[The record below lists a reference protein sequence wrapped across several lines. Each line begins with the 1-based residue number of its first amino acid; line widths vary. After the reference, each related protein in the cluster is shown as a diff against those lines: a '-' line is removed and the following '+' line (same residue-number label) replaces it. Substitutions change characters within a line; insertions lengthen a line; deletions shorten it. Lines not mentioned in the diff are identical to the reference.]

1 MMKSF
6 LYNVAQ
12 DLLKQWG
19 EDLHRVTVV
28 FPNKR
33 ASLFLN
39 RALAEISEKPIW
51 SPQYTTISELF
62 QKMSTLQ
69 VADRIKL
76 ICELHKTYCE
86 VTGRAETLE
95 QFYGWGE
102 IMLADFDDIDKH
114 NGDAKKIFTLLGD
127 IHEMDAVDYLT
138 EEQKRVL
145 QRFFNNFTPDHTTQ
159 LKRNFMEL
167 WNKFYD
173 IYTNYRQRLLAQGI
187 AYEGMMY
194 REVIECSAQCNS
206 SEYVFVGFNLLTPV
220 EQLLIAK
227 VEGKIYNDDDRSN
240 PPKEMTF
247 ISSPTDDLQ
256 ARYVSQW
263 LTPERIKAGR
273 RTAIVLADEGL
284 LETVL
289 HCLPTEMSLNITTG
303 YPLSQTSITSLIKG
317 VSNLLQRNSYTLH
330 NINGILRHPLVKYIS
345 DRATELHEKLNND
358 LIYYLTPEEISI
370 DENLSQLFMPLKNKS
385 DMGELTKRLIWV
397 TKTIAKRVQEINSI
411 TNYQLESEALYRMY
425 TLLNRLDTLIS
436 EEEIKQ
442 GTTIPF
448 HGEPIEGIQIMGVLE
463 TRNLDFDHVLLL
475 SCNEGTLPAKVS
487 DTSFLPHSIRMAY
500 NLTTVENKVAI
511 YQYYFDRLMQRTNDV
526 TIIYNNSTNEGKT
539 GEMSRFMLQMIAKN
553 EITIKRKSLEA
564 SVSTHANLNG
574 DIEKTQE
581 MVDKLLKKKFISPSS
596 LGRYLRCPRSFYY
609 TYIEEI
615 RDNEE
620 GDEES
625 MDNMTFGTI
634 FHAAA
639 EMMYKDFNGKIVPPS
654 YIQRLV
660 NEKDNTTLRR
670 IAKLA
675 FRRELFN
682 IKDEKR
688 DTPKLGGLQVINFE
702 MVVTFLRHLLNY
714 DSRLTQLEIAGLE
727 KEVQGSIPVKTSK
740 GTIDVRIGGNIDRLD
755 VVTDQDGVRRI
766 RVIDYKT
773 GRLSRKLNI
782 SSIDEIFM
790 PEKMGLH
797 TDYFLQALLYASIL
811 EDEREKSVGLL
822 YVQSANNDDYDPLL
836 CIDNKP
842 IKDAAV
848 YLSDFRK
855 GLAEL
860 LAEILNTDIPFR
872 QTLRTEQ
879 CKDCAFFNFCH

>member
-1 MMKSF
+1 
-6 LYNVAQ
+6 
-12 DLLKQWG
+12 
-19 EDLHRVTVV
+19 
-28 FPNKR
+28 
-33 ASLFLN
+33 
-39 RALAEISEKPIW
+39 
-51 SPQYTTISELF
+51 
-62 QKMSTLQ
+62 
-69 VADRIKL
+69 
-76 ICELHKTYCE
+76 
-86 VTGRAETLE
+86 
-95 QFYGWGE
+95 
-102 IMLADFDDIDKH
+102 
-114 NGDAKKIFTLLGD
+114 
-127 IHEMDAVDYLT
+127 
-138 EEQKRVL
+138 
-145 QRFFNNFTPDHTTQ
+145 
-159 LKRNFMEL
+159 
-167 WNKFYD
+167 
-173 IYTNYRQRLLAQGI
+173 
-187 AYEGMMY
+187 
-194 REVIECSAQCNS
+194 
-206 SEYVFVGFNLLTPV
+206 
-220 EQLLIAK
+220 
-227 VEGKIYNDDDRSN
+227 
-240 PPKEMTF
+240 MTF

-370 DENLSQLFMPLKNKS
+370 DENLSQLFMPLKNKG

-436 EEEIKQ
+436 EEEIKLDLPLYTMLLNQIIQ

-639 EMMYKDFNGKIVPPS
+639 EMMYKDFNGKIVSPS
-654 YIQRLV
+654 YIQQLA
-660 NEKDNTTLRR
+660 NEKGYATLRR
-670 IAKLA
+670 ITMLA
-675 FRRELFN
+675 FRRKLFN
-682 IKDEKR
+682 IKDDKR
-688 DTPKLGGLQVINFE
+688 DTPKLGGLQVINYE

-811 EDEREKSVGLL
+811 DDEREKSVGLL

-872 QTLRTEQ
+872 QPLRTEQ

>member
-12 DLLKQWG
+12 DLLNKYG
-19 EDLHRVTVV
+19 EDLHNVTVV

-62 QKMSTLQ
+62 QQMSTLQ

-194 REVIECSAQCNS
+194 REVIECSAQCTVHSAQFNS

-397 TKTIAKRVQEINSI
+397 TKTIAKRVQEINSAKVQGEQENYQLSI
-411 TNYQLESEALYRMY
+411 INYQLSIINYQLESEALYRMY

-436 EEEIKQ
+436 EEEIKLDLPLYTMLLNQIIQ

-553 EITIKRKSLEA
+553 EKI
-564 SVSTHANLNG
+564 
-574 DIEKTQE
+574 
-581 MVDKLLKKKFISPSS
+581 
-596 LGRYLRCPRSFYY
+596 GRA
-609 TYIEEI
+609 
-615 RDNEE
+615 
-620 GDEES
+620 
-625 MDNMTFGTI
+625 
-634 FHAAA
+634 H
-639 EMMYKDFNGKIVPPS
+639 V
-654 YIQRLV
+654 
-660 NEKDNTTLRR
+660 
-670 IAKLA
+670 
-675 FRRELFN
+675 
-682 IKDEKR
+682 
-688 DTPKLGGLQVINFE
+688 
-702 MVVTFLRHLLNY
+702 
-714 DSRLTQLEIAGLE
+714 
-727 KEVQGSIPVKTSK
+727 
-740 GTIDVRIGGNIDRLD
+740 
-755 VVTDQDGVRRI
+755 
-766 RVIDYKT
+766 
-773 GRLSRKLNI
+773 
-782 SSIDEIFM
+782 
-790 PEKMGLH
+790 
-797 TDYFLQALLYASIL
+797 
-811 EDEREKSVGLL
+811 
-822 YVQSANNDDYDPLL
+822 
-836 CIDNKP
+836 
-842 IKDAAV
+842 
-848 YLSDFRK
+848 
-855 GLAEL
+855 
-860 LAEILNTDIPFR
+860 
-872 QTLRTEQ
+872 
-879 CKDCAFFNFCH
+879 

>member
-1 MMKSF
+1 M
-6 LYNVAQ
+6 
-12 DLLKQWG
+12 
-19 EDLHRVTVV
+19 
-28 FPNKR
+28 
-33 ASLFLN
+33 
-39 RALAEISEKPIW
+39 
-51 SPQYTTISELF
+51 
-62 QKMSTLQ
+62 
-69 VADRIKL
+69 
-76 ICELHKTYCE
+76 
-86 VTGRAETLE
+86 
-95 QFYGWGE
+95 
-102 IMLADFDDIDKH
+102 
-114 NGDAKKIFTLLGD
+114 
-127 IHEMDAVDYLT
+127 
-138 EEQKRVL
+138 
-145 QRFFNNFTPDHTTQ
+145 
-159 LKRNFMEL
+159 
-167 WNKFYD
+167 
-173 IYTNYRQRLLAQGI
+173 
-187 AYEGMMY
+187 
-194 REVIECSAQCNS
+194 
-206 SEYVFVGFNLLTPV
+206 
-220 EQLLIAK
+220 
-227 VEGKIYNDDDRSN
+227 
-240 PPKEMTF
+240 
-247 ISSPTDDLQ
+247 
-256 ARYVSQW
+256 
-263 LTPERIKAGR
+263 
-273 RTAIVLADEGL
+273 LADEGL

-397 TKTIAKRVQEINSI
+397 TKTIAKRVQEINGI

-436 EEEIKQ
+436 EEEIKLDLPLYTMLLNQIIQ

-639 EMMYKDFNGKIVPPS
+639 EMMYKDFNGKIVSPS
-654 YIQRLV
+654 YIQQLA
-660 NEKDNTTLRR
+660 NEKGYTTLRR